1 MSLGRFMLALA
12 VGALLLGT
20 LGCSSGNDV
29 SESDAL
35 SKYDQ
40 INKATAESAG
50 KDAPKKSDRE

>member
-1 MSLGRFMLALA
+1 MLATA
-12 VGALLLGT
+12 VGALLLGA
-20 LGCSSGNDV
+20 LGCSGGNDV

-40 INKATAESAG
+40 INKATAEGAD